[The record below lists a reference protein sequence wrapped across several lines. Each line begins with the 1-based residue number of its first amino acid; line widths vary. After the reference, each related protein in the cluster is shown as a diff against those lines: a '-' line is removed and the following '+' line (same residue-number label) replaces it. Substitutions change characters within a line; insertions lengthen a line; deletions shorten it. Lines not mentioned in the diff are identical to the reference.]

1 MPKRGYRFVAS
12 VLEVGD
18 PGTDVFVEEYSR
30 SHLVIEHQDGIAL
43 PPRVTANAEQAIQEK
58 ALRAGDR
65 EKRASWWKWSAV
77 VLAVNIMGIGLAIAI
92 TYVWNKGMAATT
104 CVGDEIHPIDTI
116 S

>member
-43 PPRVTANAEQAIQEK
+43 PPRVAANAEQAIQEK

-65 EKRASWWKWSAV
+65 ERRTSRRRWHDDMPA
-77 VLAVNIMGIGLAIAI
+77 LRTMGHGLSIALSYI
-92 TYVWNKGMAATT
+92 RNKSKSTA
-104 CVGDEIHPIDTI
+104 
-116 S
+116 